1 MNVLL
6 YDGEIRNDNF
16 DSEKFEESLK
26 NLKKDITNLRKS

>member
-16 DSEKFEESLK
+16 DSKKSEESLK